1 MSDNLPIIPFGS
13 VDPPIQSNLPAYSTY
28 NEPTDTLNLKSVAQA
43 VNKAKRV
50 AVVCG
55 KDSLTLDISVLNMEW
70 HNRSGNLLC

>member
-13 VDPPIQSNLPAYSTY
+13 VDPPIQSSLPAYSTY

-55 KDSLTLDISVLNMEW
+55 KDSLTLDISVLNIEW
-70 HNRSGNLLC
+70 HHRSGNLLC